1 MYYKSL
7 WIRISILLSRRMKIS
22 YKQRLFIYFFILL
35 SVFTCTILLFEST
48 KNKKYKTEAL
58 EEKLDAFA
66 SIIYKSI
73 INTSDSIYINNNILE
88 ILPKNI
94 RISIIDNNGNL
105 LDDNVTEDILEN
117 HLKRKEIVQ
126 ATNQEHGS
134 EVRTSTSNN
143 QKYLYFAR
151 KYPRFYVRVALPYDW
166 ELKQAL
172 QTDNIFLFF
181 ILLLSL
187 FILGLAYMMANRF
200 GKSINKLRDFAL
212 NPSSNLLKD
221 TDIEF
226 PDDELGVVAEQLIN
240 NYKEVTNSK
249 LKITLQREKLLQH
262 IHTSDEGICFFNA
275 QQKVE
280 FYNGLFIYHLNTI
293 IEHKSTDPNIIFK
306 DEAFGQINSF
316 LSRRT
321 EETFFETEIK
331 TESKQFN
338 IRVNLFEDNSF
349 EVILIDVTKLTK
361 TRLLKQEMTSN
372 IAHELRTPI
381 TSIRG
386 YLETIVNTN
395 LQIEQIKYFANK
407 AYQQSLNLNQ
417 LVEDM
422 SIITKID
429 EALENIEKHP
439 ILINDVIR
447 EVTKNLADSLQEQEI
462 ELDINIPKPC
472 QIDGNRGLIYSI
484 FKNLI
489 ENSIKHGGH
498 KAHIHLNCYNKDKDF
513 YYFSYYDE
521 GASIIDEIHL
531 NRLFER
537 FYRVSEGRTRKTG
550 GTGLGLAIVK
560 NAILVHKGTITAK
573 KRKDGRLEFLFKLKK
588 S

>member
-1 MYYKSL
+1 
-7 WIRISILLSRRMKIS
+7 MKIS

>member
-1 MYYKSL
+1 
-7 WIRISILLSRRMKIS
+7 MKIS

-439 ILINDVIR
+439 ILINDVIL
-447 EVTKNLADSLQEQEI
+447 EVTKNLSDSLQEQEI
-462 ELDINIPKPC
+462 ELDINIPEPC